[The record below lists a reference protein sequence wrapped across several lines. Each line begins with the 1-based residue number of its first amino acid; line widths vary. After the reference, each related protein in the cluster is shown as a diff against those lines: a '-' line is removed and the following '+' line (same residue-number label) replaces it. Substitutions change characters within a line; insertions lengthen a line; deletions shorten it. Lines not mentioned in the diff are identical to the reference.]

1 MAVRM
6 KTRWHRSRRSRR
18 NMEGSSQPKTLEDL
32 AGVVAFNIWKIAQ
45 ETFRHM
51 DKEGF
56 TFEDEQVIGVLRE
69 MAAFLIQ
76 VADRMVYGKL
86 EEGER
91 EQFVNAVARQVVE
104 TLQANQEDLF
114 GPGDYRTP
122 FIDLL
127 NDRLARYA
135 EFSYDEKDGPGY
147 AFKRYLGERCAAA
160 MAGTDNKWVIEHV
173 MEIEAPE
180 AVKNIRRLVRDVMG
194 LRARSSTTPPA

>member
-18 NMEGSSQPKTLEDL
+18 NMEGSSKPKTLDDL
-32 AGVVAFNIWKIAQ
+32 AGVVAFNIWKISQ

-56 TFEDEQVIGVLRE
+56 TFEDEQVIGVIRE

-76 VADRMVYGKL
+76 IADRMVYGKL
-86 EEGER
+86 EEAER
-91 EQFVNAVARQVVE
+91 AEFINAVARQVVE

-122 FIDLL
+122 FVELL
-127 NDRLARYA
+127 NERLARYA
-135 EFSYDEKDGPGY
+135 EFNYDENEGPGY
-147 AFKRYLGERCAAA
+147 AFKRYLGERTAEA
-160 MAGTDNKWVIEHV
+160 MVGTDNKWVIEHV
-173 MEIEAPE
+173 MEIEAPD

-194 LRARSSTTPPA
+194 LRARSTTPPA

>member
-1 MAVRM
+1 MAIRM

-18 NMEGSSQPKTLEDL
+18 NMEGSSRPKTMEDL

-56 TFEDEQVIGVLRE
+56 TFEDEQVIGVIRE
-69 MAAFLIQ
+69 MAAFLLQIS
-76 VADRMVYGKL
+76 DRMVYGKL
-86 EEGER
+86 DEDER
-91 EQFVNAVARQVVE
+91 AQFVNAVAQQVVD

-122 FIDLL
+122 FIALL
-127 NDRLARYA
+127 NERLAQYA
-135 EFSYDEKDGPGY
+135 EFAYDENEGPGY
-147 AFKRYLGERCAAA
+147 AFKRYLGERTAEA
-160 MAGTDNKWVIEHV
+160 MAGTDNRWVIEHV

-194 LRARSSTTPPA
+194 LRARSATPAS

>member
-18 NMEGSSQPKTLEDL
+18 NMEGSSRPKTMDDL

-45 ETFRHM
+45 ESFRHM

-56 TFEDEQVIGVLRE
+56 TFEDEQVIGVIRE

-76 VADRMVYGKL
+76 ISDRMVYGKL
-86 EEGER
+86 DEGER
-91 EQFVNAVARQVVE
+91 AQFINSVARQVVD

-122 FIDLL
+122 FIALL
-127 NDRLARYA
+127 NERLAQYA
-135 EFSYDEKDGPGY
+135 EFAYDENEGPGY
-147 AFKRYLGERCAAA
+147 AFKRYLGERTAEA
-160 MAGTDNKWVIEHV
+160 MAGTDNRWVIEHV

-194 LRARSSTTPPA
+194 LRARSATPTP